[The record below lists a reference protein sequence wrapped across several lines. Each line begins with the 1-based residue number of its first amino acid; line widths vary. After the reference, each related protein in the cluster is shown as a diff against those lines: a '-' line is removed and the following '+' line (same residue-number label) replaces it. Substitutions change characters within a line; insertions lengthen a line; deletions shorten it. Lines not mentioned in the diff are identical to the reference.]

1 MGLTVDEAKAG
12 AIQVVV
18 LQVVIP
24 GTAVSASQHLLPA
37 RHGSDKGEVIAP
49 TLPAQNGLGLAEGRK
64 VSQATAPLLPAPSLL
79 LEVSSSPC
87 PPRHGSAGCC

>member
-24 GTAVSASQHLLPA
+24 GTAVSASQHLFPA

-49 TLPAQNGLGLAEGRK
+49 ALPAQNGLGLAEGRK

-79 LEVSSSPC
+79 LEVSSPC
-87 PPRHGSAGCC
+87 PPQHGSAGCC